1 MKPIEVNKQGIKFS
15 PVTLTFQVTAH
26 EIEVT
31 IEELLTINEKITRKS
46 VWENLKDYLNSCGM
60 VERSAIDRQAMLD
73 NEIKIQQKAQK
84 LSRRL
89 FPEFY

>member
-31 IEELLTINEKITRKS
+31 IEELLTINEK
-46 VWENLKDYLNSCGM
+46 
-60 VERSAIDRQAMLD
+60 RSAIDRQAMLD